1 MKTKLLLLLALLS
14 LALMP
19 VSAMAET
26 HEHEAA
32 PAGHEHSGHEM
43 AMEHGQMIML
53 GAKEVDGV
61 KAEARLKD
69 SREAMAK
76 AGMKQTHHFMIVL
89 QEAATGKTT
98 TTGTVALKIKG
109 PDKVESAAIPLMGME
124 GHFGADVML
133 EAAGPYEFTVGTK
146 LADGKTRQFQFTYQL
161 K

>member
-19 VSAMAET
+19 VSALAET
-26 HEHEAA
+26 HEHS
-32 PAGHEHSGHEM
+32 GHEHSGHEM

-53 GAKEVDGV
+53 GAQEVDGF

-76 AGMKQTHHFMIVL
+76 AGMQYTHHFMIVL
-89 QEAATGKTT
+89 QEAATGKTV

-109 PDKVESAAIPLMGME
+109 PDKVDSAAIPLMGME
-124 GHFGADVML
+124 GHFGADITL
-133 EAAGPYEFTVGTK
+133 AAAGPYEFTVGTR
-146 LADGKTRQFQFTYQL
+146 LPDGKTRQFQFSHQL